1 MTAKERGRHMTYRE
15 RIGTLVTAVA
25 LATGLA
31 SGSTGAVKRTA
42 AQKCAAAKRKLVGK
56 EAAALTKC
64 DAAAV
69 TMGIAVDPT
78 CETRAKTAFTAAWAR
93 AETAGGCITTNDVI
107 PIGNQVDAHIA
118 DLESTLEL
126 AGAASKCTA
135 GKFKAAGKQ
144 AACELGCAAKVA
156 LKGIAMAPCLAK
168 CMATFTTACARS
180 ETKHD
185 CHTTGDCGAVA
196 AAVDA
201 FVVDAVT
208 ALPSIPTTTST
219 ISTSSSTT
227 TTAASSTTTTTTMP
241 TIACGTFITKWGS
254 FGSGDGQFND
264 PEQPAVDANGN
275 VFVVDTF
282 NNRIEKFTS
291 DGAFLTKWDISGSA
305 AGQFTGPQ
313 GVGVDGA
320 GNVFVAD
327 TDNNRIVKFTN
338 TGTFLTSWGS
348 AGAADGQFSGPC
360 SVAADANG
368 NVFVADRFNNRI
380 QKFTGTGTFLGK
392 WGSVGSADGQFSN
405 PIALAVDGNL
415 NVFVV
420 DHFNNRIQKFTNT
433 GTFLTKWGSLGLD
446 EGQFSDAESIAVDAD
461 GDVFVADVD
470 RIQKFTNAGAFVT
483 EWGSLGSADGQFNSV
498 LGVAADGD
506 GAIYTTDFNHRVQKF
521 ACP

>member
-1 MTAKERGRHMTYRE
+1 MTYRE
-15 RIGTLVTAVA
+15 RIGALVTAVA

-31 SGSTGAVKRTA
+31 SGSTHGAVKRTA

-69 TMGIAVDPT
+69 TMGVAVDPT

-93 AETAGGCITTNDVI
+93 AETAGGCIT
-107 PIGNQVDAHIA
+107 
-118 DLESTLEL
+118 
-126 AGAASKCTA
+126 
-135 GKFKAAGKQ
+135 
-144 AACELGCAAKVA
+144 
-156 LKGIAMAPCLAK
+156 
-168 CMATFTTACARS
+168 
-180 ETKHD
+180 
-185 CHTTGDCGAVA
+185 
-196 AAVDA
+196 
-201 FVVDAVT
+201 
-208 ALPSIPTTTST
+208 
-219 ISTSSSTT
+219 
-227 TTAASSTTTTTTMP
+227 
-241 TIACGTFITKWGS
+241 
-254 FGSGDGQFND
+254 
-264 PEQPAVDANGN
+264 
-275 VFVVDTF
+275 
-282 NNRIEKFTS
+282 
-291 DGAFLTKWDISGSA
+291 
-305 AGQFTGPQ
+305 
-313 GVGVDGA
+313 
-320 GNVFVAD
+320 
-327 TDNNRIVKFTN
+327 
-338 TGTFLTSWGS
+338 
-348 AGAADGQFSGPC
+348 
-360 SVAADANG
+360 VAADANG

-392 WGSVGSADGQFSN
+392 WESVGSADSQFSN

-461 GDVFVADVD
+461 GNVFVADVD

-498 LGVAADGD
+498 LGVATNGN